1 MAPLKHEDRFLAE
14 HNVDAALARSRYGR
28 QPANAGRKPTT
39 TNRDDDA
46 DGDGETGDLAGC
58 FGVFDGH
65 VNASASSYVERH
77 MLRALLDQGAD
88 GRGAILETCCTD
100 AFRQLESSYRKM
112 GAASPQSS
120 LAKPDPKR
128 RASAVGDR
136 RSSACLPRCLFSSTA
151 SSSNAT
157 NASNAAVAIEGGTT
171 ACVALLQMLPWG
183 ADPRVDVVVA
193 NAGDSGALLVYNGGD
208 GRDAKEDPAKE
219 EDAKEDDAA
228 KDDARRAAYRTPRT
242 KWLTRCHSPDDPLEA
257 KRLTDAGARLGRM
270 RREGNEIGP
279 MRSYPG
285 GYAVSRAIG
294 DFDAPHVVC
303 TPEVKRTRAP
313 AEGCVLVLASDGVW
327 NVVSEDACGDIVR
340 ATAPCVKLAAERIME
355 AALGTERGL
364 HDDATVVV
372 VRVPP
377 PTEILDE
384 KLRKLREEEE
394 KLRASEVAASAQV
407 EVTRQDSSTSTTTTA
422 STSEP
427 VPRKSWTRRLSVG
440 GGGTKSQIEKLR
452 AEMED
457 DITVRRG
464 RVSLDETSS
473 DGSTHRTYAK
483 MDGLNAIEGLGLK
496 APEDGSVDGDSNN
509 KDENEEGEYDSA
521 SKGEEEPRDFRN
533 QKMRSLEDRGNA
545 NAGGLF
551 HGCVAFLCGGGGGGH
566 SATVGFDDVAG
577 DGRNLHDDYDVGKL
591 LGRGSYGSV
600 RECTLRV
607 IPSKA
612 TVEHLK
618 PRAVKSIA
626 SNGSRYSAALIRDE
640 VDTMLAVSGRHPNL
654 PTVYDVYEKRHKG
667 VAPGTTVHVVNIV
680 TEQYGGGDLLE
691 GIARRKRFTV
701 SDFEAI
707 ALQLLGAT
715 SFLHNVGVVHRDIK
729 PDNIMLRRHW
739 FEGVPPQI
747 VLLDFGGAAFAR
759 GANKTKL
766 RGNVGTKFYS
776 APEVVSGRE
785 YGAKADVW
793 SVGVTLMVLLAGVP
807 PPHRIAKDWKRIL
820 GGEVL
825 RLPRGTPPRFG
836 RLVAHML
843 VPVPETR
850 PSATAALSSAAWLLG
865 DGRMLS
871 WRAAK
876 EAQMRSRKDSGG
888 VDKGPDKF
896 RPDTQ
901 GSGPRGSVA
910 IGAASPK
917 TMSRFAPGAAS
928 ASSRSDGSPLGP
940 KFAGYD
946 LEPAWKSSVRKK
958 ESTVHW
964 TFPKSASD
972 PTPAMPPRRP
982 SIDQE
987 LHGAARR
994 ARADS
999 RRSKFERAAA
1009 FVLSVALGRDKTAAL
1024 VSALREA
1031 GYDEGYAHRRGRAK
1045 VGGANDGEDGANDDG
1060 EDGASDDEDGASDL
1074 VSAEALEAALWKIDA
1089 VDAAMQIE
1097 ILRREATDQTT
1108 EKNRE
1113 SGTDCTDEETGTDDD
1128 ELPRGSA
1135 RTSVDRGSGVSV
1147 EFSRVLTLAE
1157 LHDNHARINRTV
1169 RNEYIESRGTDDD
1182 EDGRFIPA
1190 HFMGGKIR
1198 NRDDHSLKEGML
1210 MATLTRDEGSL
1221 SAAIEGKEG
1230 SFYSATIVEEDEEE
1244 DGDGDTQLNVGV
1256 QALRRASQ
1264 SGENLCAVEE
1274 AALALV
1280 RSGDGDSNG

>member
-14 HNVDAALARSRYGR
+14 HNVDAALARSRYGQ
-28 QPANAGRKPTT
+28 QPAMVGRKPTT
-39 TNRDDDA
+39 TYHDNAA

-88 GRGAILETCCTD
+88 GRGAVLETCCTD
-100 AFRQLESSYRKM
+100 AFRQVESSYRKM

-120 LAKPDPKR
+120 LAER
-128 RASAVGDR
+128 RTAAIGGG
-136 RSSACLPRCLFSSTA
+136 RSSACLPRCLFSNA
-151 SSSNAT
+151 AGSSKA
-157 NASNAAVAIEGGTT
+157 AADAAVAIEGGTT

-193 NAGDSGALLVYNGGD
+193 NAGDSGALLVYN
-208 GRDAKEDPAKE
+208 ENQM
-219 EDAKEDDAA
+219 
-228 KDDARRAAYRTPRT
+228 PRT

-270 RREGNEIGP
+270 RREGKEVGP

-303 TPEVKRTRAP
+303 TPEVKRLRAP
-313 AEGCVLVLASDGVW
+313 AEGCVLVVASDGIW

-340 ATAPCVKLAAERIME
+340 KSAPCVKTAAERIME

-377 PTEILDE
+377 PTELLDK
-384 KLRKLREEEE
+384 KLRRRAEADE
-394 KLRASEVAASAQV
+394 ASEVAASAQM
-407 EVTRQDSSTSTTTTA
+407 EATRQVEATSTTTATA

-496 APEDGSVDGDSNN
+496 APEDGSVDGDSN
-509 KDENEEGEYDSA
+509 KDEDDENDEGADSA
-521 SKGEEEPRDFRN
+521 SKGEEEPRDYRN
-533 QKMRSLEDRGNA
+533 QKMRSLEDRGKNDV
-545 NAGGLF
+545 GLV
-551 HGCVAFLCGGGGGGH
+551 HGCVAFLCCGGGGEH

-667 VAPGTTVHVVNIV
+667 VAPGSTVHVVNIV
-680 TEQYGGGDLLE
+680 TEQYAGGDLLE

-729 PDNIMLRRHW
+729 PDNIMLRRRW
-739 FEGVPPQI
+739 YEDVPPQI

-776 APEVVSGRE
+776 APEVVSGKE

-820 GGEVL
+820 NGEVL

-836 RLVAHML
+836 RLVATML

-865 DGRMLS
+865 DGRMMS

-888 VDKGPDKF
+888 VNKADVGPAPGFGQKS
-896 RPDTQ
+896 Q
-901 GSGPRGSVA
+901 SVGGGSVA

-917 TMSRFAPGAAS
+917 TKSRFAPGGTS
-928 ASSRSDGSPLGP
+928 AVGRLDPSSPLGP

-946 LEPAWKSSVRKK
+946 LEPAWKSAVPK

-964 TFPKSASD
+964 TFPKSATD

-994 ARADS
+994 ARTDS

-1031 GYDEGYAHRRGRAK
+1031 GYDEGSTHRRREK
-1045 VGGANDGEDGANDDG
+1045 VGGEDGGGGEDGEDGKDG
-1060 EDGASDDEDGASDL
+1060 EDGASDL
-1074 VSAEALEAALWKIDA
+1074 VPAEALEAALWKIGS

-1097 ILRREATDQTT
+1097 ILRREATDGGATDRAP
-1108 EKNRE
+1108 RE
-1113 SGTDCTDEETGTDDD
+1113 SETDCTDEETGTDDD
-1128 ELPRGSA
+1128 EGRA

-1169 RNEYIESRGTDDD
+1169 RNEYIESRG
-1182 EDGRFIPA
+1182 EHGGGDGVEA
-1190 HFMGGKIR
+1190 HFPGKIR
-1198 NRDDHSLKEGML
+1198 NRDDYSLNEGML

-1230 SFYSATIVEEDEEE
+1230 SFYSTTIMEEDEEE
-1244 DGDGDTQLNVGV
+1244 DADGDTQLNVGV

-1264 SGENLCAVEE
+1264 SGENLAAVEE
-1274 AALALV
+1274 AAMALV
-1280 RSGDGDSNG
+1280 RSGGSSRDSNE

>member
-1 MAPLKHEDRFLAE
+1 
-14 HNVDAALARSRYGR
+14 
-28 QPANAGRKPTT
+28 
-39 TNRDDDA
+39 
-46 DGDGETGDLAGC
+46 
-58 FGVFDGH
+58 
-65 VNASASSYVERH
+65 
-77 MLRALLDQGAD
+77 
-88 GRGAILETCCTD
+88 
-100 AFRQLESSYRKM
+100 
-112 GAASPQSS
+112 
-120 LAKPDPKR
+120 
-128 RASAVGDR
+128 
-136 RSSACLPRCLFSSTA
+136 
-151 SSSNAT
+151 
-157 NASNAAVAIEGGTT
+157 
-171 ACVALLQMLPWG
+171 
-183 ADPRVDVVVA
+183 
-193 NAGDSGALLVYNGGD
+193 
-208 GRDAKEDPAKE
+208 
-219 EDAKEDDAA
+219 
-228 KDDARRAAYRTPRT
+228 
-242 KWLTRCHSPDDPLEA
+242 
-257 KRLTDAGARLGRM
+257 
-270 RREGNEIGP
+270 
-279 MRSYPG
+279 
-285 GYAVSRAIG
+285 
-294 DFDAPHVVC
+294 
-303 TPEVKRTRAP
+303 
-313 AEGCVLVLASDGVW
+313 
-327 NVVSEDACGDIVR
+327 
-340 ATAPCVKLAAERIME
+340 
-355 AALGTERGL
+355 
-364 HDDATVVV
+364 
-372 VRVPP
+372 
-377 PTEILDE
+377 
-384 KLRKLREEEE
+384 
-394 KLRASEVAASAQV
+394 
-407 EVTRQDSSTSTTTTA
+407 
-422 STSEP
+422 
-427 VPRKSWTRRLSVG
+427 
-440 GGGTKSQIEKLR
+440 
-452 AEMED
+452 
-457 DITVRRG
+457 
-464 RVSLDETSS
+464 
-473 DGSTHRTYAK
+473 
-483 MDGLNAIEGLGLK
+483 
-496 APEDGSVDGDSNN
+496 
-509 KDENEEGEYDSA
+509 
-521 SKGEEEPRDFRN
+521 
-533 QKMRSLEDRGNA
+533 
-545 NAGGLF
+545 
-551 HGCVAFLCGGGGGGH
+551 
-566 SATVGFDDVAG
+566 VGFDDVAG
-577 DGRNLHDDYDVGKL
+577 DGRNLHDDYDVGRL

-680 TEQYGGGDLLE
+680 TEQYAGGDLLE

-729 PDNIMLRRHW
+729 PDNIMLRRRW
-739 FEGVPPQI
+739 YEDVPPQI

-776 APEVVSGRE
+776 APEVVAGKE

-820 GGEVL
+820 NGEVL

-836 RLVAHML
+836 RLVATML

-865 DGRMLS
+865 DGRMMS

-876 EAQMRSRKDSGG
+876 EAQMRSRKEGGSGG
-888 VDKGPDKF
+888 VDKADVGAARGYGPIGF
-896 RPDTQ
+896 
-901 GSGPRGSVA
+901 GSDRSAIGPSAGGSVA

-917 TMSRFAPGAAS
+917 TKSRFAPPGGAS
-928 ASSRSDGSPLGP
+928 ASASASASGGRSDGSPLGP

-946 LEPAWKSSVRKK
+946 LEPAWKESGRNPR

-994 ARADS
+994 ARTDS

-1031 GYDEGYAHRRGRAK
+1031 GYDDDGARRKGRATA
-1045 VGGANDGEDGANDDG
+1045 GGGDEDG
-1060 EDGASDDEDGASDL
+1060 EDGASDL
-1074 VSAEALEAALWKIDA
+1074 VPAEALEAALWKIDA

-1097 ILRREATDQTT
+1097 ILRREATDGGATGDRAP
-1108 EKNRE
+1108 RE
-1113 SGTDCTDEETGTDDD
+1113 SETDCTDSDCAGTDDD
-1128 ELPRGSA
+1128 DPARH

-1169 RNEYIESRGTDDD
+1169 RNEYIESRG
-1182 EDGRFIPA
+1182 EHGPGGHGADGRFDA
-1190 HFMGGKIR
+1190 HFPGKIR
-1198 NRDDHSLKEGML
+1198 NRDDFSLKEGML

-1230 SFYSATIVEEDEEE
+1230 SFYSTTIMEEDEEE
-1244 DGDGDTQLNVGV
+1244 DADGDTQLNVGV

-1264 SGENLCAVEE
+1264 SGENLTAVEE
-1274 AALALV
+1274 AAMAIV
-1280 RSGDGDSNG
+1280 RSGGSSRASNE

>member
-28 QPANAGRKPTT
+28 QPAMVGRKPTT
-39 TNRDDDA
+39 TYHDNAA
-46 DGDGETGDLAGC
+46 DGDGDTGDLAGC

-65 VNASASSYVERH
+65 VNASASSYAERH

-88 GRGAILETCCTD
+88 GRGAVLETCCTD
-100 AFRQLESSYRKM
+100 AFRQVESSYRKM

-120 LAKPDPKR
+120 LAER
-128 RASAVGDR
+128 RTAAVGGG
-136 RSSACLPRCLFSSTA
+136 RSSACLPRCLFS
-151 SSSNAT
+151 NAP
-157 NASNAAVAIEGGTT
+157 AANAAADAGYGAIEGGTT

-193 NAGDSGALLVYNGGD
+193 NAGDSGALLVYDGEGG
-208 GRDAKEDPAKE
+208 RLAA
-219 EDAKEDDAA
+219 EDD
-228 KDDARRAAYRTPRT
+228 DDAPSAVDRMPRT

-270 RREGNEIGP
+270 RREGKEVGP

-303 TPEVKRTRAP
+303 TPEVKRLRAP
-313 AEGCVLVLASDGVW
+313 AEGCVLVVASDGIW
-327 NVVSEDACGDIVR
+327 NIVSEDACGDIVR
-340 ATAPCVKLAAERIME
+340 KSAPCVKTAAERIME

-377 PTEILDE
+377 PTELLDK
-384 KLRKLREEEE
+384 KLRRREEVDE
-394 KLRASEVAASAQV
+394 ASEVAAASAQV
-407 EVTRQDSSTSTTTTA
+407 EAAPQGSSLSTSTAAA

-496 APEDGSVDGDSNN
+496 APEDGSVDGDSN
-509 KDENEEGEYDSA
+509 KDEDDENDEGADSA
-521 SKGEEEPRDFRN
+521 SKGEEEPRDYRN
-533 QKMRSLEDRGNA
+533 QKMRSLEDRGKND
-545 NAGGLF
+545 AGLL
-551 HGCVAFLCGGGGGGH
+551 HGCLAFLCGGGGGEH

-577 DGRNLHDDYDVGKL
+577 DGRNLHDDYDVGRL

-667 VAPGTTVHVVNIV
+667 VAPGSTVHVVNIV
-680 TEQYGGGDLLE
+680 TEQYAGGDLLE

-729 PDNIMLRRHW
+729 PDNIMLRRRW
-739 FEGVPPQI
+739 YEDVPPQI

-776 APEVVSGRE
+776 APEVVAGKE

-820 GGEVL
+820 NGEVL

-836 RLVAHML
+836 RLVATML

-865 DGRMLS
+865 DGRMMS

-888 VDKGPDKF
+888 VNKADVGPAPGFGQKS
-896 RPDTQ
+896 Q
-901 GSGPRGSVA
+901 SVGGSVA

-917 TMSRFAPGAAS
+917 TKSRFAPPGGAS
-928 ASSRSDGSPLGP
+928 ASASASASGGRSDGSPLGP

-946 LEPAWKSSVRKK
+946 LEPAWKESGRNPR

-994 ARADS
+994 ARTDS

-1031 GYDEGYAHRRGRAK
+1031 GYDEGSTHRRRAK
-1045 VGGANDGEDGANDDG
+1045 VGGEDGGGGEDGEDG
-1060 EDGASDDEDGASDL
+1060 EDGASDL
-1074 VSAEALEAALWKIDA
+1074 VPAEALEAALWKIDA

-1097 ILRREATDQTT
+1097 ILRREATDGGATGDRAP
-1108 EKNRE
+1108 RE
-1113 SGTDCTDEETGTDDD
+1113 SETDCTDEETGTDDD
-1128 ELPRGSA
+1128 EGQ

-1169 RNEYIESRGTDDD
+1169 RNEYIESRG
-1182 EDGRFIPA
+1182 EHGPGGRGADGRFDA
-1190 HFMGGKIR
+1190 HFPGKIR
-1198 NRDDHSLKEGML
+1198 NRDDFSLKEGML

-1230 SFYSATIVEEDEEE
+1230 SFYSTTIMEEDEEE
-1244 DGDGDTQLNVGV
+1244 DADGDTQLNVGV

-1264 SGENLCAVEE
+1264 SGENLTAVEE
-1274 AALALV
+1274 AAMAIV
-1280 RSGDGDSNG
+1280 RSGGSSRASNE

>member
-14 HNVDAALARSRYGR
+14 HNVDAALARSRYGQ
-28 QPANAGRKPTT
+28 QPAMVGRKPTT
-39 TNRDDDA
+39 TYHDND
-46 DGDGETGDLAGC
+46 TGDLAGC

-88 GRGAILETCCTD
+88 GRGAVLETCCTD
-100 AFRQLESSYRKM
+100 AFRQVESSYRKM

-128 RASAVGDR
+128 RTAAVGGR
-136 RSSACLPRCLFSSTA
+136 RSSACLPRCLFS
-151 SSSNAT
+151 
-157 NASNAAVAIEGGTT
+157 NAAAANAAADAGYGAIEGGTT

-193 NAGDSGALLVYNGGD
+193 NAGDSGALLVYD
-208 GRDAKEDPAKE
+208 RERGRLAA
-219 EDAKEDDAA
+219 EDD
-228 KDDARRAAYRTPRT
+228 DDAPSAVYRMPRT

-270 RREGNEIGP
+270 RREGKEVGP

-303 TPEVKRTRAP
+303 TPEVKRLRAP
-313 AEGCVLVLASDGVW
+313 AEGCVLVVASDGIW

-340 ATAPCVKLAAERIME
+340 ESAPCVKTAAERIME

-377 PTEILDE
+377 TAELLDE
-384 KLRKLREEEE
+384 KLRRREEVDE
-394 KLRASEVAASAQV
+394 ASEVAASAQV
-407 EVTRQDSSTSTTTTA
+407 EAARQGPSTSTGTAAA

-496 APEDGSVDGDSNN
+496 DGSVNGSVKGDSN
-509 KDENEEGEYDSA
+509 KDEDDEDDENDSA

-533 QKMRSLEDRGNA
+533 QKMRSLEDRGEND
-545 NAGGLF
+545 AGLV
-551 HGCVAFLCGGGGGGH
+551 HGCLAFLCCGGGGGAH
-566 SATVGFDDVAG
+566 SATVGFDDVKG
-577 DGRNLHDDYDVGKL
+577 DGRNLHDDYDVGGL

-600 RECTLRV
+600 RQCTLRV

-612 TVEHLK
+612 TAEHLK

-626 SNGSRYSAALIRDE
+626 SNGSRYSAAIIRDE

-654 PTVYDVYEKRHKG
+654 PTVYDVYEKRHEG

-680 TEQYGGGDLLE
+680 TEQYAGGDLLE
-691 GIARRKRFTV
+691 GIARRMRFTV

-729 PDNIMLRRHW
+729 PDNIMLRRRW
-739 FEGVPPQI
+739 YEDVPPQI

-766 RGNVGTKFYS
+766 RGSVGTKFYS
-776 APEVVSGRE
+776 APEVVAGEE

-820 GGEVL
+820 NGEVS

-836 RLVAHML
+836 RLVAAML

-865 DGRMLS
+865 DGRMMS

-876 EAQMRSRKDSGG
+876 EARVRSRMEASGG
-888 VDKGPDKF
+888 VDEADVGAARGF
-896 RPDTQ
+896 
-901 GSGPRGSVA
+901 GPRVGSDRSAVRPSAGGSVA

-917 TMSRFAPGAAS
+917 TKSRFAPGGAS
-928 ASSRSDGSPLGP
+928 ASASGGRSDGSPLGP

-946 LEPAWKSSVRKK
+946 LEPAWKESGRNPRG
-958 ESTVHW
+958 STVHW

-972 PTPAMPPRRP
+972 PAPAMPPRRP
-982 SIDQE
+982 SVDQE

-994 ARADS
+994 ARTDS
-999 RRSKFERAAA
+999 RRSKFERTAA

-1031 GYDEGYAHRRGRAK
+1031 GYDDD
-1045 VGGANDGEDGANDDG
+1045 GGGGGDGGDDG
-1060 EDGASDDEDGASDL
+1060 EDGASDL
-1074 VSAEALEAALWKIDA
+1074 VPAEALEAALWKIDA

-1097 ILRREATDQTT
+1097 ILRREATDDRAP
-1108 EKNRE
+1108 RE
-1113 SGTDCTDEETGTDDD
+1113 SEADRADSDRAG
-1128 ELPRGSA
+1128 
-1135 RTSVDRGSGVSV
+1135 TSVDGGSGVSV

-1157 LHDNHARINRTV
+1157 LHDTHARINRTV
-1169 RNEYIESRGTDDD
+1169 RNEYVDSRG
-1182 EDGRFIPA
+1182 ERGRGGRRADGHFDA
-1190 HFMGGKIR
+1190 HFPGKIR
-1198 NRDDHSLKEGML
+1198 NRDDFSLKKGML

-1230 SFYSATIVEEDEEE
+1230 SFCSTTIMEEDEEE
-1244 DGDGDTQLNVGV
+1244 NADGDARLNVGV
-1256 QALRRASQ
+1256 QASRRASQ
-1264 SGENLCAVEE
+1264 SGENLTAVEE
-1274 AALALV
+1274 AAMAIV
-1280 RSGDGDSNG
+1280 RSGGSSRDSNE